1 MTVMPSPSSVSYI
14 QLRRICSAYGLPST
28 GPRATLERRIMLHER
43 EAVDTDEEDKEEGE
57 EQNEQEGEGAGV
69 DDEEEG
75 SNEMPVL
82 TEDEDEG
89 HDGKGKGKGSNTAKD
104 ALRLWGGE
112 AATPSAKATVAVH
125 GSSGG
130 GWFNDPHREATE
142 YVRHDGLASKLH
154 RAHPLSLSF
163 APHPPTPPLL
173 FPSLPPSFLPSL
185 GLRHKTH
192 ARCCTAVSLTLL
204 RVPLRVLL
212 ADRRFVLP
220 FYSVAWMSVMVFV
233 VIFKHFEWFTAQDYV
248 CAD

>member
-104 ALRLWGGE
+104 ALRLWGGK

-163 APHPPTPPLL
+163 APHPPPRP
-173 FPSLPPSFLPSL
+173 FSSLPASFLPSITGPSTQNARSL
-185 GLRHKTH
+185 LYGCITHVASRAPPCTPCRQAVRVAVLQRGLDERDGF
-192 ARCCTAVSLTLL
+192 RCYL
-204 RVPLRVLL
+204 
-212 ADRRFVLP
+212 
-220 FYSVAWMSVMVFV
+220 
-233 VIFKHFEWFTAQDYV
+233 
-248 CAD
+248 